1 VRTRRRSSSTQGAR
15 PVAEHVEI
23 TARYDDTCRVC
34 VGSVEMFERLDTSG
48 SVHFEPLEDG
58 AQGDEMIVEI
68 NGETLGGWVG
78 VAALAR
84 VSGSRRLAPLVWMD
98 RYGPSRRVAE
108 SVYGFVARYR
118 HLLARKTAR

>member
-1 VRTRRRSSSTQGAR
+1 MRARRHRPSSQDAD
-15 PVAEHVEI
+15 PVTERIEI

-48 SVHFEPLEDG
+48 SLRFEPLEDG
-58 AQGDEMIVEI
+58 ATADEMVVEI
-68 NGETLGGWVG
+68 NGETLGGWAG

-108 SVYGFVARYR
+108 SLYGFVARYR
-118 HLLARKTAR
+118 HLLARRTP